1 MKAMLK
7 KRTAISAMF
16 FCGTLL
22 LAPGLSQASP
32 LSWMQ
37 GVDVLAKMTRLWTL
51 LPGVGHTA
59 VKPAAPV
66 KNGVGID
73 PQGGQPT
80 PTSEPGSGATTSS
93 TGDPGT
99 GI

>member
-1 MKAMLK
+1 MLMLK
-7 KRTAISAMF
+7 KRTAISAMI
-16 FCGTLL
+16 FCGTLV

-32 LSWMQ
+32 LSWVQ
-37 GVDVLAKMTRLWTL
+37 GVNVLAKVTRLWTL
-51 LPGVGHTA
+51 LPGLGHTA
-59 VKPAAPV
+59 TKPATPM

-73 PQGGQPT
+73 PQGGQPD
-80 PTSEPGSGATTSS
+80 PTGTGSGATASS

>member
-1 MKAMLK
+1 MLK
-7 KRTAISAMF
+7 KRTAIPAVI
-16 FCGTLL
+16 FCGTLV

-51 LPGVGHTA
+51 FPSLGHTA
-59 VKPAAPV
+59 AKPAIPV

-73 PQGGQPT
+73 PQGGQPD
-80 PTSEPGSGATTSS
+80 PTATGSGATASTS
-93 TGDPGT
+93 GDPEP